1 MGNSMNGWIFIIAIL
16 AVILLVILMV
26 RKIRYGS
33 ACCGEMTM
41 AEKKVGVRDN
51 NKKHYPFTYTAR
63 VDGMIC
69 HDLQHALCCCTCG
82 NLSGDPL
89 CKVDGAHRIILHGG
103 ISCLGIPGISC
114 WNADL
119 VVTVDRKQKK
129 WYEYWLERMD
139 DNGRIA
145 CIPKRD
151 VPKGRPARGV
161 FPRTAFR
168 TWEKCGK

>member
-1 MGNSMNGWIFIIAIL
+1 MVNSMNGWIFIIAIL

-41 AEKKVGVRDN
+41 AEKKVGVRD
-51 NKKHYPFTYTAR
+51 
-63 VDGMIC
+63 
-69 HDLQHALCCCTCG
+69 ALCCCTCG

-114 WNADL
+114 RNADL

-145 CIPKRD
+145 CIT
-151 VPKGRPARGV
+151 KGWSCQNKGIACDG
-161 FPRTAFR
+161 A
-168 TWEKCGK
+168 